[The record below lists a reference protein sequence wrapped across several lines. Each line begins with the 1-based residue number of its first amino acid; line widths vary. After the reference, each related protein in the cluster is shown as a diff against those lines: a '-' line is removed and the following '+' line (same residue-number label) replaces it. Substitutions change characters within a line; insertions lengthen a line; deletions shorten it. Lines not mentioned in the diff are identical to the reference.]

1 MVEDVIYGGKDYTG
15 LVEFFRTE
23 DTPEE
28 IAEILEE
35 MVYTFAIER
44 LETQLI
50 GKDDAYLV
58 GFMRS
63 LIRAVRSIKPAGK

>member
-1 MVEDVIYGGKDYTG
+1 M
-15 LVEFFRTE
+15 E

-58 GFMRS
+58 GFMR
-63 LIRAVRSIKPAGK
+63 KPYPGSAEHQTGGKVKNFPFDWYLNKK

>member
-1 MVEDVIYGGKDYTG
+1 M
-15 LVEFFRTE
+15 E